1 MVSDTNYGMNI
12 SANEM
17 AGTTATRVAV
27 TESTLDIELSDG
39 RSLSVPISWYPRLQH
54 GTQAERNNLTLI
66 GSGLGIHWPDLDEDI
81 SVEALVAGNPS
92 NESQASLIKWLES
105 RGT

>member
-1 MVSDTNYGMNI
+1 MNI
-12 SANEM
+12 SANELNQP
-17 AGTTATRVAV
+17 AATHVSVSAI
-27 TESTLDIELSDG
+27 TIDIKLSDG

-54 GTQAERNNLTLI
+54 GTEAERDNWTLI

-92 NESQASLIKWLES
+92 NETQASLAKWLES

>member
-1 MVSDTNYGMNI
+1 MSI
-12 SANEM
+12 SANELNQP
-17 AGTTATRVAV
+17 AATHVTVSETTI
-27 TESTLDIELSDG
+27 DIKLSDG
-39 RSLSVPISWYPRLQH
+39 RRLSVPISWYPRLEH
-54 GTQAERNNLTLI
+54 GTEAERDNWTLI

-92 NESQASLIKWLES
+92 NESQASLAKWLES

>member
-1 MVSDTNYGMNI
+1 MSI
-12 SANEM
+12 SANELVRP
-17 AGTTATRVAV
+17 AATRVSV
-27 TESTLDIELSDG
+27 SESAIDIELSDG

-54 GTQAERNNLTLI
+54 GTKAERNNWTLV

-81 SVEALVAGNPS
+81 SVEAVVAGNPS
-92 NESQASLIKWLES
+92 NESQASLVKWLES